1 MRVLKREKKMTDL
14 PIKDLQA
21 LRAQYVDQR
30 EDVKKSA
37 ELEERDLSDT
47 DVAEMERLASEIR
60 KVDVQ
65 LKVKRED
72 AKIAESAVLA
82 GESSRSEQREY
93 QRMNKR
99 LDLAGAV
106 RDLSQGKRVT
116 GVAAEFTQQAL
127 NEVRGSNVTLKGQL
141 SIPASAMRA
150 LGDAGDF
157 GAGSGL
163 ANAPGFVGT
172 QVADGIAALAAPTQ
186 FEAMG
191 GRVLNGL
198 TSNVNVPIV
207 TAAATIASAAEG
219 ADVSNAQSTIGA
231 RSLTPTRY
239 GAFVTVTEQLMLQG
253 GPAVENLI
261 TQDMVTQLN
270 RQIDK
275 AVFDTII
282 GAGDGDSDA
291 AVSTAAMLVGEG
303 VLIAAGVD
311 LSKVK
316 VIANATAH
324 NLIAGEAIVSSV
336 DATINRASAGNFSAM
351 GYPYYVTDLLPANGV
366 PAEGTLIMMD
376 PNQAAVLGLFGG
388 LDINVNPYVLDLS
401 HEVRISI
408 HRYADSAV
416 LHAGAAYT
424 FHDDAA

>member
-1 MRVLKREKKMTDL
+1 MTDL

-37 ELEERDLSDT
+37 ELEERDLTDT

-82 GESSRSEQREY
+82 GEASGSHKREM

-99 LDLAGAV
+99 FDLAGAV

-116 GVAAEFTQQAL
+116 GVAAEYTEEAMREAR
-127 NEVRGSNVTLKGQL
+127 NSNMVIKGQL
-141 SIPASAMRA
+141 SIPASAMRD
-150 LGDAGDF
+150 LGDVGEF

-163 ANAPGFVGT
+163 ANSPGFVGT
-172 QVADGIAALAAPTQ
+172 EVATGVAALAAPTLFQ
-186 FEAMG
+186 SMG

-207 TAAATIASAAEG
+207 TAAATVASAAED
-219 ADVSNAQSTIGA
+219 ANVANANTAIGA
-231 RSLTPTRY
+231 RALTPTRY
-239 GAFVTVTEQLMLQG
+239 GAFVTVTEQLMMQG
-253 GPAVENLI
+253 GPAVEQLI
-261 TQDMVTQLN
+261 TNDMITQLN

-282 GAGDGDSDA
+282 GTGDGDSDGPVSA
-291 AVSTAAMLVGEG
+291 ANMLTGEG
-303 VLIAAGVD
+303 ILAAAGVD
-311 LSKVK
+311 LRNVK
-316 VIANATAH
+316 IVADSVAH
-324 NLIAGEAIVSSV
+324 ALIAGDDIVANVNAAIDRS
-336 DATINRASAGNFSAM
+336 TAGNFSAL
-351 GYPYYVTDLLPANGV
+351 GYPYTVTDLLPDNGV
-366 PAEGTLIMMD
+366 AAEGSMIMFD

-388 LDINVNPYVLDLS
+388 LDIVVNPYALDLS
-401 HEVRISI
+401 HQVRISI
-408 HRYADSAV
+408 HRYADAAV

-424 FHDDAA
+424 FHDNAA

>member
-37 ELEERDLSDT
+37 ELEERDLTDT

-82 GESSRSEQREY
+82 GEASGSHKREM

-99 LDLAGAV
+99 FDLAGAV

-116 GVAAEFTQQAL
+116 GVAAEYTEEAMREAR
-127 NEVRGSNVTLKGQL
+127 NSNMTIKGQL

-150 LGDAGDF
+150 LGDAGEF
-157 GAGSGL
+157 GAGSSL

-172 QVADGIAALAAPTQ
+172 EVAAGVAALAAPTLFQ
-186 FEAMG
+186 SMG

-198 TSNVNVPIV
+198 TANVNVPIV
-207 TAAATIASAAEG
+207 TAAATVASAAEG
-219 ADVSNAQSTIGA
+219 ADVANASSTIGA

-239 GAFVTVTEQLMLQG
+239 GAFVTVTEDLMMQG
-253 GPAVENLI
+253 GPAVEQLI
-261 TQDMVTQLN
+261 TNDMITQLN

-282 GAGDGDSDA
+282 GTGDGDSDG
-291 AVSTAAMLVGEG
+291 AVSAAAMLTGEAA
-303 VLIAAGVD
+303 LAAAGVD
-311 LSKVK
+311 LRNVK
-316 VIANATAH
+316 IVADSIAHALIAND
-324 NLIAGEAIVSSV
+324 AIVSGVNAAIDRS
-336 DATINRASAGNFSAM
+336 TAGNFSAM
-351 GYPYYVTDLLPANGV
+351 GYPYAVTDLLPANGE
-366 PAEGTLIMMD
+366 AADGSMIMFD

-388 LDINVNPYVLDLS
+388 LDIVVNPYALDLS
-401 HEVRISI
+401 HQVRISI
-408 HRYADSAV
+408 HRYADAAV

-424 FHDDAA
+424 FHDNAA

>member
-1 MRVLKREKKMTDL
+1 MTDL
-14 PIKDLQA
+14 PIKDLQS

-37 ELEERDLSDT
+37 ELEERDLTDT

-82 GESSRSEQREY
+82 GEASSSHKREM

-99 LDLAGAV
+99 FDLAGAV

-116 GVAAEFTQQAL
+116 GVAAEYTEEAMREAR
-127 NEVRGSNVTLKGQL
+127 NSNMVIKGQL
-141 SIPASAMRA
+141 SIPASAMRD
-150 LGDAGDF
+150 LGDAGQF

-172 QVADGIAALAAPTQ
+172 QVATGVEALAAPTLFQ
-186 FEAMG
+186 SMG

-207 TAAATIASAAEG
+207 TAAATVASAAEG
-219 ADVSNAQSTIGA
+219 ANVASAANTIGA

-239 GAFVTVTEQLMLQG
+239 GAFVTVTEQLMMQG
-253 GPAVENLI
+253 GPAVEQLI
-261 TQDMVTQLN
+261 TNDMITQLN

-282 GAGDGDSDA
+282 GTGDGDSDA
-291 AVSTAAMLVGEG
+291 AVSAAAMLAGEAA
-303 VLIAAGVD
+303 LAAAGVD
-311 LSKVK
+311 LRNVK
-316 VIANATAH
+316 IVADSVAH
-324 NLIAGEAIVSSV
+324 ALIAGDDIVANVNAAIDRS
-336 DATINRASAGNFSAM
+336 TAGNFSAL
-351 GYPYYVTDLLPANGV
+351 GYPYAVTDLLPANGV
-366 PAEGTLIMMD
+366 AAEGSMIMFD

-424 FHDDAA
+424 FHDNAA

>member
-1 MRVLKREKKMTDL
+1 MTDL

-21 LRAQYVDQR
+21 LRSQYVDQR

-82 GESSRSEQREY
+82 GEGSRSEQREMA
-93 QRMNKR
+93 RMNKR
-99 LDLAGAV
+99 FDLAGAV

-116 GVAAEFTQQAL
+116 GVAAEYTEEAMR
-127 NEVRGSNVTLKGQL
+127 EARGSNMNIKGQL

-150 LGDAGDF
+150 LGDAGEF

-163 ANAPGFVGT
+163 TNSPGFVGT
-172 QVADGIAALAAPTQ
+172 NVTAGVAALAAPTL
-186 FEAMG
+186 FESMG

-219 ADVSNAQSTIGA
+219 ANVASAASAVGA
-231 RSLTPTRY
+231 RNLTPTRY
-239 GAFVTVTEQLMLQG
+239 GAFVTVTEQLMMQG
-253 GPAVENLI
+253 GPAVEQLI
-261 TQDMVTQLN
+261 TNDMITQLN

-275 AVFDTII
+275 TVFDTIF
-282 GAGDGDSDA
+282 GTGDGDNINPVSA
-291 AVSTAAMLVGEG
+291 AQMIVGEAA
-303 VLIAAGVD
+303 LIAAGVD
-311 LSKVK
+311 LRNVK
-316 VIANATAH
+316 VIADATAH
-324 NLIAGEAIVSSV
+324 ALLSDDAIVADV
-336 DATINRASAGNFSAM
+336 NPAIDRTSAGNFNAL
-351 GYPYYVTDLLPANGV
+351 GYPYAVTDLLPVNGV
-366 PAEGTLIMMD
+366 AAEGSLVMFD

-388 LDINVNPYVLDLS
+388 LDIVVNPYAMDLS
-401 HEVRISI
+401 HQVRISI
-408 HRYADSAV
+408 HRYADAAV

-424 FHDDAA
+424 FHDNA

>member
-1 MRVLKREKKMTDL
+1 MTDL

-21 LRAQYVDQR
+21 LRSQYVDQR

-82 GESSRSEQREY
+82 GEGSRSEQREMA
-93 QRMNKR
+93 RMNKR
-99 LDLAGAV
+99 FDLAGAM

-116 GVAAEFTQQAL
+116 GVAAEYTEEAMREAR
-127 NEVRGSNVTLKGQL
+127 NSNVTIKGQL
-141 SIPASAMRA
+141 SIPASAMRT
-150 LGDAGDF
+150 LGDAGEF

-163 ANAPGFVGT
+163 TNSPGFVGT
-172 QVADGIAALAAPTQ
+172 NVTAGVAALAAPTL
-186 FEAMG
+186 FESMG

-219 ADVSNAQSTIGA
+219 ANVASAASAVGA
-231 RSLTPTRY
+231 RNLTPTRY
-239 GAFVTVTEQLMLQG
+239 GAFVTVTEQLMMQG
-253 GPAVENLI
+253 GPAVEQLI
-261 TQDMVTQLN
+261 TNDMITQLN

-282 GAGDGDSDA
+282 GTGDGDNVAQVSA
-291 AVSTAAMLVGEG
+291 AQMIVGEAA
-303 VLIAAGVD
+303 LIAAGVD
-311 LSKVK
+311 LRNVK
-316 VIANATAH
+316 VIADSVAH
-324 NLIAGEAIVSSV
+324 ALLADEPIVAGVNPAI
-336 DATINRASAGNFSAM
+336 DRTSAGNFNAL
-351 GYPYYVTDLLPANGV
+351 GYPYAVTDLLPANGV
-366 PAEGTLIMMD
+366 PADGSLIMFD

-388 LDINVNPYVLDLS
+388 LDIVVNPYAMDLS
-401 HEVRISI
+401 HQVRISI

-424 FHDDAA
+424 FHDQA

>member
-1 MRVLKREKKMTDL
+1 MRS
-14 PIKDLQA
+14 
-21 LRAQYVDQR
+21 QYVDQR

-82 GESSRSEQREY
+82 GEGSRSEQREMA
-93 QRMNKR
+93 RMNKR
-99 LDLAGAV
+99 FDLAGAM

-116 GVAAEFTQQAL
+116 GVAAEYTEEAMREAR
-127 NEVRGSNVTLKGQL
+127 NSNVTIKGQL
-141 SIPASAMRA
+141 SIPASAMRT
-150 LGDAGDF
+150 LGDAGEF

-163 ANAPGFVGT
+163 TNSPGFVGT
-172 QVADGIAALAAPTQ
+172 NVTAGVAALAAPTL
-186 FEAMG
+186 FESMG

-219 ADVSNAQSTIGA
+219 ANVASAASAVGA
-231 RSLTPTRY
+231 RNLTPTRY
-239 GAFVTVTEQLMLQG
+239 GAFVTVTEQLMMQG
-253 GPAVENLI
+253 GPAVEQLI
-261 TQDMVTQLN
+261 TNDMITQLN

-282 GAGDGDSDA
+282 GTGDGDNVAQVSA
-291 AVSTAAMLVGEG
+291 AQMIVGEAA
-303 VLIAAGVD
+303 LIAAGVD
-311 LSKVK
+311 LRNVK
-316 VIANATAH
+316 VIADSVAH
-324 NLIAGEAIVSSV
+324 ALLADEPIVAGVNPAI
-336 DATINRASAGNFSAM
+336 DRTSAGNFNAL
-351 GYPYYVTDLLPANGV
+351 GYPYAVTDLLPANGV
-366 PAEGTLIMMD
+366 PADGSLIMFD

-388 LDINVNPYVLDLS
+388 LDIVVNPYAMDLS
-401 HEVRISI
+401 HQVRISI

-424 FHDDAA
+424 FHDEA

>member
-14 PIKDLQA
+14 PIKDLQS

-37 ELEERDLSDT
+37 ELEERDLTDT

-82 GESSRSEQREY
+82 GEASSSHKREM

-99 LDLAGAV
+99 FDLAGAV

-116 GVAAEFTQQAL
+116 GVAAEYTEEAMREAR
-127 NEVRGSNVTLKGQL
+127 NSNMVIKGQL
-141 SIPASAMRA
+141 SIPASAMRD
-150 LGDAGDF
+150 LGDAGQF

-163 ANAPGFVGT
+163 ANSPAFVGT
-172 QVADGIAALAAPTQ
+172 QAATGVAALAAPTLFQ
-186 FEAMG
+186 SMG

-207 TAAATIASAAEG
+207 TAAATVASAAEG
-219 ADVSNAQSTIGA
+219 ANVASAANTIGA

-239 GAFVTVTEQLMLQG
+239 GAFVTVTEQLMMQG
-253 GPAVENLI
+253 GPAVEQLI
-261 TQDMVTQLN
+261 TNDMITQLN

-282 GAGDGDSDA
+282 GTGDGDSAA
-291 AVSTAAMLVGEG
+291 AVSAAAMLAGEAA
-303 VLIAAGVD
+303 LAAAGVD
-311 LSKVK
+311 LRNVK
-316 VIANATAH
+316 IVADSVAH
-324 NLIAGEAIVSSV
+324 ALIAGDDIVANVNAAIDRS
-336 DATINRASAGNFSAM
+336 TAGNFSAL
-351 GYPYYVTDLLPANGV
+351 GYPYAVTDLLPANGV
-366 PAEGTLIMMD
+366 PAEGSMIMFD

>member
-1 MRVLKREKKMTDL
+1 MTDL

-21 LRAQYVDQR
+21 LRSQYVDQR

-82 GESSRSEQREY
+82 GEGSRSEQREMA
-93 QRMNKR
+93 RMNKR
-99 LDLAGAV
+99 FDLAGAM

-116 GVAAEFTQQAL
+116 GVAAEYTEEAMREAR
-127 NEVRGSNVTLKGQL
+127 NSNVTIKGQL
-141 SIPASAMRA
+141 SIPASAMRT
-150 LGDAGDF
+150 LGDAGEF

-163 ANAPGFVGT
+163 TNSPGFVGT
-172 QVADGIAALAAPTQ
+172 NVTAGVAALAAPTL
-186 FEAMG
+186 FESMG

-219 ADVSNAQSTIGA
+219 ANVASAASAVGA
-231 RSLTPTRY
+231 RNLTPTRY
-239 GAFVTVTEQLMLQG
+239 GAFVTVTEQLMMQG
-253 GPAVENLI
+253 GPAVEQLI
-261 TQDMVTQLN
+261 TNDMITQLN

-282 GAGDGDSDA
+282 GTGDGDNVAQVSA
-291 AVSTAAMLVGEG
+291 AQMIVGEAA
-303 VLIAAGVD
+303 LIAAGVD
-311 LSKVK
+311 LRNVK
-316 VIANATAH
+316 VIADSVAH
-324 NLIAGEAIVSSV
+324 ALLADEPIVAGVNPAI
-336 DATINRASAGNFSAM
+336 DRTSAGNFNAL
-351 GYPYYVTDLLPANGV
+351 GYPYAVTDLLPANGV
-366 PAEGTLIMMD
+366 AADGSLIMFD

-388 LDINVNPYVLDLS
+388 LDIVVNPYAMDLS
-401 HEVRISI
+401 HQVRISI

-424 FHDDAA
+424 FHDQA